1 MDYIDKSHI
10 VFESHKFLAYVYF
23 YLIFFLFFFR
33 RCILLAQLT
42 IPWEDRLAILNQQ
55 NKTKYLDLI
64 GEAVI
69 KWAAEVLCNIHTF
82 CKSSLCN

>member
-1 MDYIDKSHI
+1 MREI

-23 YLIFFLFFFR
+23 YLMFFFLFFR

-55 NKTKYLDLI
+55 NKAKYLDLI

-69 KWAAEVLCNIHTF
+69 KGCHANIF
-82 CKSSLCN
+82 PIEMGC